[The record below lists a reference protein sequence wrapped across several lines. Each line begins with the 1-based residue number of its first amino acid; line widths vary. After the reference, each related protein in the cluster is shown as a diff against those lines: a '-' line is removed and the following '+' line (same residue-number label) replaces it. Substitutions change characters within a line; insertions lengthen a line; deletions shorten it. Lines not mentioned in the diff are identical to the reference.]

1 MIDFRRGFKMCIF
14 YEFGCNMTL
23 ELLTQIIKCVEECG
37 ARVRAVVSI
46 LNIIISYRL
55 SDLK

>member
-1 MIDFRRGFKMCIF
+1 MCIF

-23 ELLTQIIKCVEECG
+23 ELLTQIIKRVEECG

-46 LNIIISYRL
+46 LNIIISYHL